1 MSKSMSVIKAITLC
15 GERYGFNV
23 FEAMEM
29 CKRSVG
35 SVVVSKVV
43 VLKEMFALPYNG
55 ELNDSLC
62 LGISRNSGVYS
73 QCHKKRETDKSYC
86 STCSKEASNNSHGL
100 PNYGNIADRQ
110 RAYLNKEEFKDPS
123 GKSPILYSKLMKKL
137 KLSEEQVRRECEK
150 MGVTLDPINL
160 EEKTMKKSGRP
171 KQIKAEKPE
180 KENKTKGRPK
190 KSKKVLELAG
200 EEEDLFASL
209 VMSSLANSSKEI
221 VTNEIVSNEIVT
233 KEIVTKVSV
242 SVSEIVA
249 KVVEE
254 TTVVEEE
261 TKVVEEIVA
270 NVSVDE
276 TKAKANVVEEAK
288 SKKSSSANEEK
299 ALAKLKEKEEKE
311 EKALAKLKEK
321 LSVSETKAKE
331 KEEKALEKL
340 KEKEVKE
347 EKLKLK
353 GMNILML
360 KLEKEKQKEELIEK
374 KAALALEKVKAK
386 DLLKESKEKKTK
398 VSKKVSVTPVET
410 LVETLVETSV
420 ETLEEEDHVKKIMF
434 EGKKYLKSTDTGVIY
449 NMDQDE
455 IGKWNEVKQRI
466 DFNDEEESEDEY
478 DEDN

>member
-23 FEAMEM
+23 SEAMEM
-29 CKRSVG
+29 CKRSVVV
-35 SVVVSKVV
+35 SKVVSKVV

-123 GKSPILYSKLMKKL
+123 GKSPIAYPKIMKKL
-137 KLSEEQVRRECEK
+137 KLSEEQVRSECEK

-171 KQIKAEKPE
+171 KQIKPEKPA
-180 KENKTKGRPK
+180 KEIKPKGRPK

-209 VMSSLANSSKEI
+209 VMSSLAPSRANSSKEA
-221 VTNEIVSNEIVT
+221 TVSVSEATVSVSEAT
-233 KEIVTKVSV
+233 VSVSEATVSEATVSV
-242 SVSEIVA
+242 SVA
-249 KVVEE
+249 
-254 TTVVEEE
+254 T
-261 TKVVEEIVA
+261 
-270 NVSVDE
+270 VSVSE
-276 TKAKANVVEEAK
+276 AKATVSEAK
-288 SKKSSSANEEK
+288 KEKKSSSAKEEK

-311 EKALAKLKEK
+311 LAKLKEK
-321 LSVSETKAKE
+321 EAKEEKAKE
-331 KEEKALEKL
+331 KEMKS
-340 KEKEVKE
+340 
-347 EKLKLK
+347 
-353 GMNILML
+353 LML
-360 KLEKEKQKEELIEK
+360 KLEKEKQKEELLEK
-374 KAALALEKVKAK
+374 KAALELEKVKAK
-386 DLLKESKEKKTK
+386 ELKEKK
-398 VSKKVSVTPVET
+398 VSEKKVKKSKIDDDDVRPTPVFIDPPD
-410 LVETLVETSV
+410 
-420 ETLEEEDHVKKIMF
+420 EEADLVKKIMF
-434 EGKKYLKSTDTGVIY
+434 EGKKYLKSKKTGIIY
-449 NMDQDE
+449 NMDQDV
-455 IGKWNEVKQRI
+455 IGKWNEEKERI
-466 DFNDEEESEDEY
+466 DFNEEEESEDEY